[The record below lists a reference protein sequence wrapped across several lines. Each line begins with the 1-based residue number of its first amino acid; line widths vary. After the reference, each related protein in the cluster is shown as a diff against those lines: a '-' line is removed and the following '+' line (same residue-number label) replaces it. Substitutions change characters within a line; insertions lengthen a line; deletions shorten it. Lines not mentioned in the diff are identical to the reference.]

1 MRWGAVVGMVVM
13 SLVSALAMPSDAT
26 ALGAPPPVGPEQE
39 VKPSVVRIGDSI
51 HVTVTVNAGTLAL
64 PQLGDTLGPFDVLG
78 SELGSA
84 GGRSRLTVHLA
95 AFDVGSLEIPSFE
108 VPVTGGPQAYTASAA
123 DNSQSFRTR
132 PYRITVESL
141 LPADSAAADTMSI
154 RAAHPPL
161 ELPRKFLWKVALG
174 YLLVTLA
181 LGLLG
186 WWLYRRW
193 KNRPVAA
200 AIIKSEPI
208 IVRPAELVALESLDL
223 LMAKGYAL
231 RGLFKEHYTEAMDI
245 VRLFIQRRLGIDA
258 PDMTSYELLS
268 ELSRRGSGTRARTGM
283 ASLLD
288 EADLVKFARQTP
300 TVESA
305 VALVESARGWIR
317 ETHAEETAREAMSGP
332 PQAGAP
338 ASGAPTVGRPPV
350 EMPASGAPTAGPP
363 PVNTPDTPTP
373 NPPRSNEAAS

>member
-1 MRWGAVVGMVVM
+1 MRSWLPMLGVILL
-13 SLVSALAMPSDAT
+13 SLVATLAIPADAM
-26 ALGAPPPVGPEQE
+26 ALGAPPPVDVEQD
-39 VKPSVVRIGDSI
+39 VSPSVVHIGDSI
-51 HVTVTVNAGTLAL
+51 HVTVTVPAGTTLAL

-84 GGRSRLTVHLA
+84 GGRPRLTVHLA
-95 AFDVGSLEIPSFE
+95 AFDVGSLEIPSFT
-108 VPVTGGPQAYTASAA
+108 VPATGGLQSYDVSAPGG
-123 DNSQSFRTR
+123 SQSIRTR

-161 ELPRKFLWKVALG
+161 ELARKFLWKVALG
-174 YLLVTLA
+174 YLLVILA
-181 LGLLG
+181 FGLLG

-200 AIIKSEPI
+200 KVIVSEPI

-245 VRLFIQRRLGIDA
+245 VRLFIQGRLGIAA
-258 PDMTSYELLS
+258 PDMTSYELLG
-268 ELSRRGSGTRARTGM
+268 ELSRRGAGLRARTGM
-283 ASLLD
+283 ASLLE

-305 VALVESARGWIR
+305 VALIESARGWVR
-317 ETHAEETAREAMSGP
+317 ETHAEATAREAMSGP
-332 PQAGAP
+332 PP
-338 ASGAPTVGRPPV
+338 VDPPT
-350 EMPASGAPTAGPP
+350 T
-363 PVNTPDTPTP
+363 
-373 NPPRSNEAAS
+373 NPPRSEEVAS